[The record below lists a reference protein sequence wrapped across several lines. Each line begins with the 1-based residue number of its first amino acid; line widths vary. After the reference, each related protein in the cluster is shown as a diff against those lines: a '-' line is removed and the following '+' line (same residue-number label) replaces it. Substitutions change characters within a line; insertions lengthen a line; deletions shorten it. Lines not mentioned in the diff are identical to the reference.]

1 MRDFRKN
8 AVKLE
13 MKFRHFTDPAF
24 LDPKANDKIFV
35 PVQNVS
41 INRHYKT
48 CFRVGRRM
56 K

>member
-1 MRDFRKN
+1 MKDFKKN

-41 INRHYKT
+41 LTLQNISNLMK
-48 CFRVGRRM
+48 RRRS
-56 K
+56 